1 VSSNSEDIHE
11 AFNKLREIKEEYNNG
26 LHINP
31 CLIIQIS
38 NKENGQLEFDK
49 IKRMLNKEYVNFQ

>member
-1 VSSNSEDIHE
+1 L
-11 AFNKLREIKEEYNNG
+11 KEIKEEYNNG

-38 NKENGQLEFDK
+38 NKDNGQAEFEK
-49 IKRMLNKEYVNFQ
+49 IKKILNDEYVDFQ